1 MFCGWYHF
9 PGTCMFVYFEGF
21 EITSCDAHNYAKA
34 VIPDPSE
41 VPKIVLHFS
50 APSTKKKGHT
60 SVLLFSPN
68 CQDDAEQ
75 PVGEDEVAVQLG
87 QVEEG
92 LGGGHLD
99 PVEVVNLEDRVQLEI
114 KSQLQNQIFHLMI
127 FRLKYI
133 DLWFFL
139 V

>member
-1 MFCGWYHF
+1 MTSPALRTSFSN
-9 PGTCMFVYFEGF
+9 FEPYELGSVRPR
-21 EITSCDAHNYAKA
+21 EHLERNSRVGVLVKA
-34 VIPDPSE
+34 QTVGRQL
-41 VPKIVLHFS
+41 VLF
-50 APSTKKKGHT
+50 
-60 SVLLFSPN
+60 FSPN

-75 PVGEDEVAVQLG
+75 PVGEDEVAVQLD

-92 LGGGHLD
+92 LGGGLLD

-133 DLWFFL
+133 DL
-139 V
+139 